1 MIRPIKPSRDKSKWK
16 YISKYFKQYIRFR
29 TYAGRLKEN
38 KRLRRAISI
47 RRAKL
52 FTIYAETFKELK

>member
-1 MIRPIKPSRDKSKWK
+1 MRPIKPSRDRSKCK
-16 YISKYFKQYIRFR
+16 YITKYFKQYIIFR
-29 TYAGRLKEN
+29 TYAGILKEN

-52 FTIYAETFKELK
+52 FTVYIETLK